1 MDINMLKKINLGP
14 LHHIQNCL
22 GLYITKALGKNI
34 GKYFHD
40 LGDGKYF
47 VKEIKSTK
55 GKV

>member
-1 MDINMLKKINLGP
+1 MLKKINLGP